1 MRAVSDALIA
11 AATDANKN
19 DKILLSFQG
28 VGFMSSS
35 MIGKLVMFMK
45 KCKASGARLKLC
57 SISPEIMEIF
67 KITKLNKTFDIVKD
81 EKAAMDGFSKKNWF
95 GG

>member
-1 MRAVSDALIA
+1 MQSKRR
-11 AATDANKN
+11 
-19 DKILLSFQG
+19 
-28 VGFMSSS
+28 
-35 MIGKLVMFMK
+35 
-45 KCKASGARLKLC
+45 RLKLC

-81 EKAAMDGFSKKNWF
+81 EKAAMDGFSKKSWF